1 MITQSEEDFTT
12 LNVYWHTQS
21 DPNFATLPVNIAH
34 IWPVKN
40 NLYLFGRQNKFS
52 LRLGTYS
59 GFNPCKT
66 QMQFT
71 DEMRGKYLCFR
82 QGRDKCKK
90 RFKQWSASPHQS
102 TTQLCRVR
110 AVVEKVKALSW
121 QHRFAGTRSTKR
133 TLHNKAW
140 ACFKWDPLKISYF
153 TLSV

>member
-1 MITQSEEDFTT
+1 MMMITQSEEDFTT

-40 NLYLFGRQNKFS
+40 NLYDKINLVT
-52 LRLGTYS
+52 LRLWTFS

-71 DEMRGKYLCFR
+71 DEMRGKYPCFR

-90 RFKQWSASPHQS
+90 RFKQWSASPHRS

-121 QHRFAGTRSTKR
+121 QHRFADTRSTKR
-133 TLHNKAW
+133 ILHNKAW
-140 ACFKWDPLKISYF
+140 ACFNWHPFSNSYND
-153 TLSV
+153 LDI